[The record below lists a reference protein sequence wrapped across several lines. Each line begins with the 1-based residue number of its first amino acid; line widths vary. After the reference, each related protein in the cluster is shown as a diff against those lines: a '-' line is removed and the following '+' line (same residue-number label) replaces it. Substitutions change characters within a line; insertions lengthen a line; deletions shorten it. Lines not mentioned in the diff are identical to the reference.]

1 MINVILSAGA
11 SQRFFDAGYII
22 PKFLLKIKKQY
33 MFLQAA
39 KSLPKKN
46 DWIFIFQTKHLEKY
60 SSIKK
65 SITKEFKKFSLISL
79 KKKTSGQASTLLK
92 IKKKINHN
100 EDVFVTSNDM
110 YFKYDKKKFNKLVK
124 SKNNVVFVTKPSK
137 YMLANPKYF
146 GWVRH
151 SNNIAKLFSIK
162 KKFKSVKKN
171 DSVIIGSFYFNKFED
186 FVQNFNFLK
195 KRKGRVNKEYYID
208 SVIEQISFNKKVA
221 VLPVS
226 SLINWGTP
234 TEYEKSNGLKS

>member
-110 YFKYDKKKFNKLVK
+110 YFKYDKKFNKLVK

-137 YMLANPKYF
+137 YMLAIQ
-146 GWVRH
+146 
-151 SNNIAKLFSIK
+151 NILDGSDIR
-162 KKFKSVKKN
+162 
-171 DSVIIGSFYFNKFED
+171 IILLNYSA
-186 FVQNFNFLK
+186 LK
-195 KRKGRVNKEYYID
+195 KI
-208 SVIEQISFNKKVA
+208 
-221 VLPVS
+221 
-226 SLINWGTP
+226 
-234 TEYEKSNGLKS
+234 